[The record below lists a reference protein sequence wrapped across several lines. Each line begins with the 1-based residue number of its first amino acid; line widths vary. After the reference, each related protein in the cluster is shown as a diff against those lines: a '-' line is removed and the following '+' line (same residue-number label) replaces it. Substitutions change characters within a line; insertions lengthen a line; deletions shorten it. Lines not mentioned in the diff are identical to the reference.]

1 MFENVQ
7 DKISNIEKYLIYFPL
22 SINIG
27 LLNKGH

>member
-1 MFENVQ
+1 MFENMQ
-7 DKISNIEKYLIYFPL
+7 DKIRNVGKYLIYFPL